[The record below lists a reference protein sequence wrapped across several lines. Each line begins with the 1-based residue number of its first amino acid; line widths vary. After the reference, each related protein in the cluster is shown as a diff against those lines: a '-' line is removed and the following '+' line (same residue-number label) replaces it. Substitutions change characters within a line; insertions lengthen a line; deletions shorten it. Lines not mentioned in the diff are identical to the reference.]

1 MFSPSWAATMP
12 LTSETTPADADQRLL
27 EACRDGDRDAFGEL
41 VRRHQQRVFRLAGRF
56 FRRPADVEDVAQD
69 TFLTAWRKLHTYRA
83 EAPFEH
89 WLTRVCLNTCYARF
103 RGRSAK
109 VAQES
114 ELEGDLATAPADPT
128 LAIDVDRL
136 LSTLPSADRF
146 VLMMMYGEGWSV
158 AEIADKLGW
167 SKSNVKVR
175 LFRARKRLRRVLE
188 GASS

>member
-1 MFSPSWAATMP
+1 MFSASWAATMP
-12 LTSETTPADADQRLL
+12 LTTETSTGDADAALV
-27 EACRDGDRDAFGEL
+27 EASRAGDGDAFGEL

-56 FRRPADVEDVAQD
+56 FRRPTDVEDVAQE

-109 VAQES
+109 PALET
-114 ELEGDLATAPADPT
+114 ELETDLPSLPSDPTAGLEVKRLLATLPA
-128 LAIDVDRL
+128 
-136 LSTLPSADRF
+136 SDRF

-175 LFRARKRLRRVLE
+175 MYRARKKLRRVLE
-188 GASS
+188 GESV

>member
-12 LTSETTPADADQRLL
+12 LTSETNTGDADARLL
-27 EACRDGDRDAFGEL
+27 EACRDGDGDAFGEL

-56 FRRPADVEDVAQD
+56 FRRPEEVEDVAQE

-89 WLTRVCLNTCYARF
+89 WLTRVCLNTCYAHF
-103 RGRSAK
+103 RGRRAK
-109 VAQES
+109 PALET
-114 ELEGDLATAPADPT
+114 ELDPDLASVSPDPT
-128 LAIDVDRL
+128 LRIDVNRL
-136 LSTLPSADRF
+136 LSTLSPADRF

-158 AEIADKLGW
+158 AEIADNLGW

-175 LFRARKRLRRVLE
+175 LFRARK
-188 GASS
+188 

>member
-1 MFSPSWAATMP
+1 MYSPGWAATMP
-12 LTSETTPADADQRLL
+12 LTSETKTADADARLV

-56 FRRPADVEDVAQD
+56 FRRPADVEDVAQE

-103 RGRSAK
+103 RGRSGK
-109 VAQES
+109 VALES
-114 ELEGDLATAPADPT
+114 ELEADLESTPIDPT
-128 LAIDVDRL
+128 LKIEVERL
-136 LSTLPSADRF
+136 LSTLPPADRF
-146 VLMMMYGEGWSV
+146 VLLMMYGEGWSV
-158 AEIADKLGW
+158 AEIADKVGW

-175 LFRARKRLRRVLE
+175 LFRARKKLRQVLE
-188 GASS
+188 GETS